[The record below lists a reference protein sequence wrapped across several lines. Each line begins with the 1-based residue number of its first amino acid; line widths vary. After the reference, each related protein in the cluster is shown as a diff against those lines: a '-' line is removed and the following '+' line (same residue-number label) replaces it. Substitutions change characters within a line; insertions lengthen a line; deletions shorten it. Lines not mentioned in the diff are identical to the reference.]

1 MLKSILSIFE
11 RRIRNFM
18 IEDCY
23 TTAGADLGK
32 QKSCD
37 LLERDIIKLLWM
49 EVDFYDLINEHSYKY
64 TYE

>member
-1 MLKSILSIFE
+1 
-11 RRIRNFM
+11 M

-23 TTAGADLGK
+23 TAAGADLGK

-49 EVDFYDLINEHSYKY
+49 EVDFYDLVNEHSYKY